1 MGVCASSEAR
11 KGSGMPFNSPVVAF
25 YYPGYAA
32 EVDRAYGAGF
42 LGNFYLKPLQLEAPC
57 GGVGRFRCL
66 LGH

>member
-1 MGVCASSEAR
+1 
-11 KGSGMPFNSPVVAF
+11 MPFNSPVVAF